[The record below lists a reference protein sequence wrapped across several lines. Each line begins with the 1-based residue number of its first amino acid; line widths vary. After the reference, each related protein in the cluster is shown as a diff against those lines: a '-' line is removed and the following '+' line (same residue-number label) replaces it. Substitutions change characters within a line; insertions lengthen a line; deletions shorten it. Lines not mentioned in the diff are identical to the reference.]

1 VSSVWKWWTK
11 RKEAKERR
19 AELEALAQA
28 TAAEVRTAVKEVV
41 AELAGDRPPA
51 EQARLEAYLLAVP
64 AQLRRTLRR
73 PSDTSGR
80 TVPPDLVLARE
91 EDLVPLL
98 PARAPRFTAG
108 DRVADFELVELLGV
122 GGFGE
127 VWKARNVF
135 MPGTPP
141 VALKFC
147 IDANAAA
154 SLRQET
160 ALLDRIQ
167 WEGTHPGIVQLRHTF
182 LSAEPP
188 FLEYELVE
196 GGDLGGLIVE
206 WHRQKGGPT
215 PAEAARLIQRLAEIV
230 AFAHARGIIH
240 RDLKPANILVQ
251 GEIGSAARLKIADF
265 GIGAITADT
274 AYREARLT
282 GAMSTRTAAAACGGY
297 SLYYASPEQTRG
309 AAADPRDDVHALGV
323 VWYQL
328 LIGDLTA
335 EAPRGP
341 GWKKRLA
348 AKGMSA
354 ELIELLEACLAS
366 DREDRPANATEVAEQ
381 IELRLAPS
389 RPTALGQPAPVPALP
404 PEPLDQVIGS
414 VAEKMRHYETEKR
427 QKKFL
432 EVLRALRAALGRLAP
447 KSRWTVRNVATVLAT
462 LALSG
467 IVGAVGAVGT
477 ESLVLERNRSFNA
490 EEAARIARARSTTE
504 ITFATAVT
512 RHGNEE
518 PFHYWDRSTSD
529 IIRVTVPDSD
539 YLWIKVDLSGI
550 PGGTFDRSFRYG
562 NYLTL
567 NPGSKEPLYTPR
579 QSGGQADLKRE
590 AAAALGITLNRE
602 IPALAAEYAS
612 VARPTG
618 RSAVT
623 ALLSG
628 FGSGLLALG
637 ALVLGLTYF
646 RRARAGRWTR
656 TVEAAIARLETEFPV
671 DTAEYRKHV
680 DLRDLDAVRE
690 LITQLE
696 RHSAPRE

>member
-1 VSSVWKWWTK
+1 VLLEGVGRSALPLLVGELSVVQIGSAIVSSVWNWWTK

-28 TAAEVRTAVKEVV
+28 TAAEVRTAVKELV
-41 AELAGDRPPA
+41 AELAGDRSPA

-80 TVPPDLVLARE
+80 TIPPDLVLSRE

-135 MPGTPP
+135 MPGAPP

-167 WEGTHPGIVQLRHTF
+167 REGTHPGIVQLRHTF

-230 AFAHARGIIH
+230 AFAHARGITH

-251 GEIGSAARLKIADF
+251 GDTGSVPRFKIADF
-265 GIGAITADT
+265 GIGAITAGT

-282 GAMSTRTAAAACGGY
+282 GAISTRTAAAACGGY
-297 SLYYASPEQTRG
+297 SLYYASPEQMRG

-323 VWYQL
+323 IWYQL
-328 LIGDLTA
+328 LIGALTA
-335 EAPRGP
+335 EAPRGQ
-341 GWKKRLA
+341 GWKNRLA
-348 AKGMSA
+348 TKGAAPEM
-354 ELIELLEACLAS
+354 IELLEACMAS
-366 DREDRPANATEVAEQ
+366 ERDERPANAMEVAEQ
-381 IELRLAPS
+381 IGSVLTSGSAPAVKDS
-389 RPTALGQPAPVPALP
+389 RPVRDPEPTKPFTSSEPVLPPGALGRIA
-404 PEPLDQVIGS
+404 GS
-414 VAEKMRHYETEKR
+414 VSEKMRGNRRE
-427 QKKFL
+427 KFL
-432 EVLRALRAALGRLAP
+432 AGLRRLRTALRRPVMTTSSAILRAI
-447 KSRWTVRNVATVLAT
+447 TVWLT
-462 LALSG
+462 LMFC
-467 IVGAVGAVGT
+467 IVGFVASTQTSFIAVVGFAGLM
-477 ESLVLERNRSFNA
+477 LVLSFFGGRHLLRGK
-490 EEAARIARARSTTE
+490 AARQ
-504 ITFATAVT
+504 
-512 RHGNEE
+512 RHTI
-518 PFHYWDRSTSD
+518 DT
-529 IIRVTVPDSD
+529 
-539 YLWIKVDLSGI
+539 
-550 PGGTFDRSFRYG
+550 
-562 NYLTL
+562 
-567 NPGSKEPLYTPR
+567 
-579 QSGGQADLKRE
+579 
-590 AAAALGITLNRE
+590 
-602 IPALAAEYAS
+602 
-612 VARPTG
+612 
-618 RSAVT
+618 
-623 ALLSG
+623 
-628 FGSGLLALG
+628 
-637 ALVLGLTYF
+637 
-646 RRARAGRWTR
+646 
-656 TVEAAIARLETEFPV
+656 AIARLETEFPV
-671 DTAEYRKHV
+671 DMAECSKHV
-680 DLRDLDAVRE
+680 NLRDLAEVQE
-690 LITQLE
+690 LISQVE
-696 RHSAPRE
+696 RHAS